1 MMYPIGIQNFEKIRT
16 EDFLYVDKT
25 AEIYK
30 LAKEGRYYFLSRPRR
45 FGKSLLV
52 STMEAYFSGR
62 KELFS
67 GLAIEKL
74 EAEWKQHPVLHLDLS
89 GVSYTD
95 ESVLE
100 RVLSDKLAK
109 WETLYGAVNTSDILG
124 LRFKEVIE
132 AAYNKT
138 GNQVAILIDEYD
150 KPIIDNLGNE
160 PTLSHLRSTLQGFY
174 SVMKSMDA
182 RIRFGFLTGVTKIGK
197 MSVFSGLNNLNDIS
211 MIPDYVDICGV
222 SETELHEYFDES
234 ISELSSANEMSKEE
248 CYVKLKSMYDGYHFC
263 EDSIGIYNPFSLLN
277 TFQNKKFREYW
288 FETGTPGFLVE
299 VMRKT
304 SFDVTTLENQT
315 VDSTLMSNADAI
327 FENPV
332 PYLFQS
338 GYLTIT
344 GYNDMFRLYQLG
356 FPNQEV
362 KNGFL
367 NCLLKYYVPMSPD
380 MSGTTLIYQLWH
392 SITEGNPKSFMQI
405 LSSLFANTSYQI
417 QGETEKDFQYA
428 MYIISALLG
437 EYVQV
442 ERTTSNGRID
452 LIIQTKE
459 FIYIYPPGI
468 PIVAPGEVLKPE
480 LVDEIRKYKR
490 KGLPVQGTAD
500 PEVEAVL
507 TVADREN
514 MVNET
519 GKIEG

>member
-1 MMYPIGIQNFEKIRT
+1 MIYPIGIQNFEKIRT

-459 FIYIYPPGI
+459 FIYIFELKVNTDADVALRQIDEKGYARPFEGDSRKLFKI
-468 PIVAPGEVLKPE
+468 GVNFSTATRRIEDWKIV
-480 LVDEIRKYKR
+480 
-490 KGLPVQGTAD
+490 
-500 PEVEAVL
+500 
-507 TVADREN
+507 
-514 MVNET
+514 
-519 GKIEG
+519 

>member
-1 MMYPIGIQNFEKIRT
+1 MIYPIGIQNFEKIRT

-248 CYVKLKSMYDGYHFC
+248 CYVKLKSMYDGYRFC

-459 FIYIYPPGI
+459 FIYIFELKVNADADVALRQIDEKGYARPFEGDSRKLFKI
-468 PIVAPGEVLKPE
+468 GVNFSTATRRIEDWKIV
-480 LVDEIRKYKR
+480 
-490 KGLPVQGTAD
+490 
-500 PEVEAVL
+500 
-507 TVADREN
+507 
-514 MVNET
+514 
-519 GKIEG
+519 

>member
-1 MMYPIGIQNFEKIRT
+1 MIYPIGIQNFEKIRT

-52 STMEAYFSGR
+52 STMEAYFAGR

-74 EAEWKQHPVLHLDLS
+74 ETEWKQHPVLHLDLS

-442 ERTTSNGRID
+442 ERATSNGRID

-459 FIYIYPPGI
+459 FIYIFELKVNADADVALRQIDEKGYARPFEGDSRKLFKI
-468 PIVAPGEVLKPE
+468 GVNFSTATRRIEDWKIV
-480 LVDEIRKYKR
+480 
-490 KGLPVQGTAD
+490 
-500 PEVEAVL
+500 
-507 TVADREN
+507 
-514 MVNET
+514 
-519 GKIEG
+519 

>member
-1 MMYPIGIQNFEKIRT
+1 M
-16 EDFLYVDKT
+16 DKT

-452 LIIQTKE
+452 LSIQAKE
-459 FIYIYPPGI
+459 FIYIFELKVNADADVALRQIDEKGYARPFEGDSRKLFKI
-468 PIVAPGEVLKPE
+468 GVNFSTATRRIEDWKIV
-480 LVDEIRKYKR
+480 
-490 KGLPVQGTAD
+490 
-500 PEVEAVL
+500 
-507 TVADREN
+507 
-514 MVNET
+514 
-519 GKIEG
+519 

>member
-1 MMYPIGIQNFEKIRT
+1 M
-16 EDFLYVDKT
+16 DKT

-138 GNQVAILIDEYD
+138 GNQVAILIDAYD

-459 FIYIYPPGI
+459 FIYIFELKVNADADVALRQIDEKGYARPFEGDSRKLFKI
-468 PIVAPGEVLKPE
+468 GVNFSTATRRIEDWKIV
-480 LVDEIRKYKR
+480 
-490 KGLPVQGTAD
+490 
-500 PEVEAVL
+500 
-507 TVADREN
+507 
-514 MVNET
+514 
-519 GKIEG
+519 

>member
-1 MMYPIGIQNFEKIRT
+1 MIYPIGIQNFEKIRT

-222 SETELHEYFDES
+222 SESELHEYFDES

-459 FIYIYPPGI
+459 FIYIFELKVNADADVALRQIDEKGYARPFEGDSRKLFKI
-468 PIVAPGEVLKPE
+468 GVNFSTATRRIEDWKIV
-480 LVDEIRKYKR
+480 
-490 KGLPVQGTAD
+490 
-500 PEVEAVL
+500 
-507 TVADREN
+507 
-514 MVNET
+514 
-519 GKIEG
+519 

>member
-1 MMYPIGIQNFEKIRT
+1 MIYPIGIQNFEKIRT

-67 GLAIEKL
+67 GLAVEKM
-74 EAEWKQHPVLHLDLS
+74 ETEWKQHPVLHLDLS

-109 WETLYGAVNTSDILG
+109 WEALYGAVNTSDILG

-160 PTLSHLRSTLQGFY
+160 PTLSRLRSTLQGFY

-211 MIPDYVDICGV
+211 MIPDYVDICGI

-392 SITEGNPKSFMQI
+392 SITEGNPESFMQI

-442 ERTTSNGRID
+442 ERATSNGRID

-459 FIYIYPPGI
+459 FVYLFELKVNADADVALRQIDEKGYARPFEGDSRKLFKIGVNFSTATRRI
-468 PIVAPGEVLKPE
+468 EDWKIV
-480 LVDEIRKYKR
+480 
-490 KGLPVQGTAD
+490 
-500 PEVEAVL
+500 
-507 TVADREN
+507 
-514 MVNET
+514 
-519 GKIEG
+519 

>member
-1 MMYPIGIQNFEKIRT
+1 M
-16 EDFLYVDKT
+16 DKT

-211 MIPDYVDICGV
+211 MIPDYVDICGI

-234 ISELSSANEMSKEE
+234 ISELSSANEMSKED

-315 VDSTLMSNADAI
+315 VDWTLMSNADAI

-459 FIYIYPPGI
+459 FIYIFELKVNADADVALRQIDEKGYARPFEGDSRKLFKI
-468 PIVAPGEVLKPE
+468 GVNFSTATRRIEDWKIV
-480 LVDEIRKYKR
+480 
-490 KGLPVQGTAD
+490 
-500 PEVEAVL
+500 
-507 TVADREN
+507 
-514 MVNET
+514 
-519 GKIEG
+519 

>member
-1 MMYPIGIQNFEKIRT
+1 MIYPIGIQNFEKIRM

-67 GLAIEKL
+67 GLAVEKM
-74 EAEWKQHPVLHLDLS
+74 ETEWKQHPVLHLDLS

-109 WETLYGAVNTSDILG
+109 WEALYGAVNTSDILG

-160 PTLSHLRSTLQGFY
+160 PSLSRLRSTLQGFY

-211 MIPDYVDICGV
+211 MIPDYVDICGI

-392 SITEGNPKSFMQI
+392 SITEGNPESFMQI

-442 ERTTSNGRID
+442 ERATSNGRID

-459 FIYIYPPGI
+459 FIYIFELKVNADADVALRQIDEKGYARPFEGDSRKLFKI
-468 PIVAPGEVLKPE
+468 GVDFSTATRRIEDWKIV
-480 LVDEIRKYKR
+480 
-490 KGLPVQGTAD
+490 
-500 PEVEAVL
+500 
-507 TVADREN
+507 
-514 MVNET
+514 
-519 GKIEG
+519 

>member
-1 MMYPIGIQNFEKIRT
+1 M
-16 EDFLYVDKT
+16 DKT

-138 GNQVAILIDEYD
+138 GKQVAILIDEYD

-344 GYNDMFRLYQLG
+344 GYNDMFRLYRLG

-405 LSSLFANTSYQI
+405 LSSLFANTNYQI

-459 FIYIYPPGI
+459 FIYIFELKVNADADVALRQIDEKGYARPFEGDSRKLFKI
-468 PIVAPGEVLKPE
+468 GVNFSTATRRIEDWKIV
-480 LVDEIRKYKR
+480 
-490 KGLPVQGTAD
+490 
-500 PEVEAVL
+500 
-507 TVADREN
+507 
-514 MVNET
+514 
-519 GKIEG
+519 

>member
-1 MMYPIGIQNFEKIRT
+1 MIYPIGIQNFEKIRT

-74 EAEWKQHPVLHLDLS
+74 EAEWKQHLVLHLDLS

-459 FIYIYPPGI
+459 FIYIFELKVNADADVALRQIDEKGYARPFEGDSRKLFKI
-468 PIVAPGEVLKPE
+468 GVNFSTATRRIEDWKIV
-480 LVDEIRKYKR
+480 
-490 KGLPVQGTAD
+490 
-500 PEVEAVL
+500 
-507 TVADREN
+507 
-514 MVNET
+514 
-519 GKIEG
+519 

>member
-459 FIYIYPPGI
+459 FIYIFELKVNADADVALRQIDEKGYARPFEGDSRKLFKI
-468 PIVAPGEVLKPE
+468 GVNFSTATRRIEDWKIV
-480 LVDEIRKYKR
+480 
-490 KGLPVQGTAD
+490 
-500 PEVEAVL
+500 
-507 TVADREN
+507 
-514 MVNET
+514 
-519 GKIEG
+519 

>member
-1 MMYPIGIQNFEKIRT
+1 MIYPIGIQNFEKIRT

-52 STMEAYFSGR
+52 STMEAYFAGR

-459 FIYIYPPGI
+459 FIYIFELKVNADAD
-468 PIVAPGEVLKPE
+468 VALRQI
-480 LVDEIRKYKR
+480 DEKGYARPFEGDSRKLFKI
-490 KGLPVQGTAD
+490 GVNFSTATRRIED
-500 PEVEAVL
+500 WK
-507 TVADREN
+507 TV
-514 MVNET
+514 
-519 GKIEG
+519 

>member
-1 MMYPIGIQNFEKIRT
+1 MIYPIGIQNFEKIRT

-392 SITEGNPKSFMQI
+392 SITEGNQKSFMQI

-459 FIYIYPPGI
+459 FIYIFELKVNADAD
-468 PIVAPGEVLKPE
+468 VALRQI
-480 LVDEIRKYKR
+480 DEKGYARPFEGDSRKLFKI
-490 KGLPVQGTAD
+490 GVNFSTATRRIED
-500 PEVEAVL
+500 W
-507 TVADREN
+507 
-514 MVNET
+514 
-519 GKIEG
+519 KIL

>member
-1 MMYPIGIQNFEKIRT
+1 MIYPIGIQNFEKIRT

-222 SETELHEYFDES
+222 SESELHEYFDES

-442 ERTTSNGRID
+442 ERTTGNGRID

-459 FIYIYPPGI
+459 FIYIFELKVNADADVALRQIDEKGYARPFEGDSRKLFKI
-468 PIVAPGEVLKPE
+468 GVNFSTATRRIEDWKIV
-480 LVDEIRKYKR
+480 
-490 KGLPVQGTAD
+490 
-500 PEVEAVL
+500 
-507 TVADREN
+507 
-514 MVNET
+514 
-519 GKIEG
+519 

>member
-1 MMYPIGIQNFEKIRT
+1 M
-16 EDFLYVDKT
+16 DKT

-160 PTLSHLRSTLQGFY
+160 PTLSRLRSTLQGFY

-197 MSVFSGLNNLNDIS
+197 ISVFSGLNNLNDIS

-452 LIIQTKE
+452 LIIQTEE
-459 FIYIYPPGI
+459 FIYIFELKVNADADVALRQIDEKGYARPFEGDSRKLFKI
-468 PIVAPGEVLKPE
+468 GVNFSTATRRIEDWKIV
-480 LVDEIRKYKR
+480 
-490 KGLPVQGTAD
+490 
-500 PEVEAVL
+500 
-507 TVADREN
+507 
-514 MVNET
+514 
-519 GKIEG
+519 

>member
-1 MMYPIGIQNFEKIRT
+1 MIYPIGIQNFEKIRT

-74 EAEWKQHPVLHLDLS
+74 ETEWKQHPVLHLDLS

-109 WETLYGAVNTSDILG
+109 WEALYGAVNTSDILG

-160 PTLSHLRSTLQGFY
+160 PTLSRLRSTLQGFY

-211 MIPDYVDICGV
+211 MIPDYVDICGI

-392 SITEGNPKSFMQI
+392 SITEGNPESFMQI

-442 ERTTSNGRID
+442 ERATSNGRID

-459 FIYIYPPGI
+459 FVYLFELKVNADADVALRQIDEKGYARPFEGDSRKLFKIGVNFSTATRRI
-468 PIVAPGEVLKPE
+468 EDWKIV
-480 LVDEIRKYKR
+480 
-490 KGLPVQGTAD
+490 
-500 PEVEAVL
+500 
-507 TVADREN
+507 
-514 MVNET
+514 
-519 GKIEG
+519 

>member
-1 MMYPIGIQNFEKIRT
+1 MIYPIGIQNFEKIRM

-67 GLAIEKL
+67 GLAVEKM
-74 EAEWKQHPVLHLDLS
+74 ETEWKQHPVLHLDLS

-109 WETLYGAVNTSDILG
+109 WEALYGAVNTSDILG

-160 PTLSHLRSTLQGFY
+160 PTLSRLRSTLQGFY

-211 MIPDYVDICGV
+211 MIPDYVNICGIT
-222 SETELHEYFDES
+222 ETELHEYFDES

-392 SITEGNPKSFMQI
+392 SITEGNPESFMQI

-442 ERTTSNGRID
+442 ERATSNGRID

-459 FIYIYPPGI
+459 FIYIFELKVNADADVALRQIDEKGYARPFEGDSRKLFKI
-468 PIVAPGEVLKPE
+468 GVDFSTATRRIEDWKIV
-480 LVDEIRKYKR
+480 
-490 KGLPVQGTAD
+490 
-500 PEVEAVL
+500 
-507 TVADREN
+507 
-514 MVNET
+514 
-519 GKIEG
+519 

>member
-1 MMYPIGIQNFEKIRT
+1 MIYPIGIQNFEKIRT

-52 STMEAYFSGR
+52 STMEAYFAGR

-74 EAEWKQHPVLHLDLS
+74 ETEWKQHPVLHLDLS

-442 ERTTSNGRID
+442 ERATSNGRIE

-459 FIYIYPPGI
+459 FIYIFELKVNADADVALRQIDEKGYARPFEGDSRKLFKI
-468 PIVAPGEVLKPE
+468 GVNFSTATRRIEDWKIV
-480 LVDEIRKYKR
+480 
-490 KGLPVQGTAD
+490 
-500 PEVEAVL
+500 
-507 TVADREN
+507 
-514 MVNET
+514 
-519 GKIEG
+519 

>member
-1 MMYPIGIQNFEKIRT
+1 MIYPIGIQNFEKIRT

-30 LAKEGRYYFLSRPRR
+30 LAKDGRYYFLSRPRR

-74 EAEWKQHPVLHLDLS
+74 ETEWKQHPVLHLDLS

-109 WETLYGAVNTSDILG
+109 WEALYGAVNTSDILG

-160 PTLSHLRSTLQGFY
+160 PMLSRLRSTLQGFY

-211 MIPDYVDICGV
+211 MIPDYVDICGI

-442 ERTTSNGRID
+442 ERATSNGRID

-459 FIYIYPPGI
+459 FIYIFELKVNADADVALRQIDEKGYARPFEGDSRKLFKI
-468 PIVAPGEVLKPE
+468 GVDFSTATRRIEDWKIV
-480 LVDEIRKYKR
+480 
-490 KGLPVQGTAD
+490 
-500 PEVEAVL
+500 
-507 TVADREN
+507 
-514 MVNET
+514 
-519 GKIEG
+519 

>member
-1 MMYPIGIQNFEKIRT
+1 MIYPIGIQNFEKIRT

-95 ESVLE
+95 EFILE

-459 FIYIYPPGI
+459 FIYIFELKVNADADVALRQIDEKGYARPFEGDSRKLFKI
-468 PIVAPGEVLKPE
+468 GVNFSTATRRIEDWKIV
-480 LVDEIRKYKR
+480 
-490 KGLPVQGTAD
+490 
-500 PEVEAVL
+500 
-507 TVADREN
+507 
-514 MVNET
+514 
-519 GKIEG
+519 

>member
-1 MMYPIGIQNFEKIRT
+1 MIYPIGIQNFEKIRT
-16 EDFLYVDKT
+16 ENFLYVDKT

-459 FIYIYPPGI
+459 FIYIFELKVNADADVALRQIDEKGYARPFEGDSRKLFKI
-468 PIVAPGEVLKPE
+468 GVNFSTATRRIEDWKIV
-480 LVDEIRKYKR
+480 
-490 KGLPVQGTAD
+490 
-500 PEVEAVL
+500 
-507 TVADREN
+507 
-514 MVNET
+514 
-519 GKIEG
+519 

>member
-1 MMYPIGIQNFEKIRT
+1 MIYPIGIQNFEKIRT

-74 EAEWKQHPVLHLDLS
+74 ETEWKQHPVLHLDLS

-100 RVLSDKLAK
+100 RVLSDKLSK

-222 SETELHEYFDES
+222 SETELHEYFDGS

-392 SITEGNPKSFMQI
+392 SITEGNPKSLMQI
-405 LSSLFANTSYQI
+405 LSSLFANISYQI

-428 MYIISALLG
+428 MYVISALLG

-442 ERTTSNGRID
+442 ERTTGNGRID

-459 FIYIYPPGI
+459 FIYIFELKVNADADVALRQIDEKGYARPFEGDSRKLFKI
-468 PIVAPGEVLKPE
+468 GVNFSTATRRIEDWKIV
-480 LVDEIRKYKR
+480 
-490 KGLPVQGTAD
+490 
-500 PEVEAVL
+500 
-507 TVADREN
+507 
-514 MVNET
+514 
-519 GKIEG
+519 

>member
-1 MMYPIGIQNFEKIRT
+1 M
-16 EDFLYVDKT
+16 DKT

-182 RIRFGFLTGVTKIGK
+182 RIRFGFLTGVTKIRK

-459 FIYIYPPGI
+459 FIYIFELKVNADADVALRQIDEKGYARPFEGDSRKLFKI
-468 PIVAPGEVLKPE
+468 GVNFSTATRRIEDWKIV
-480 LVDEIRKYKR
+480 
-490 KGLPVQGTAD
+490 
-500 PEVEAVL
+500 
-507 TVADREN
+507 
-514 MVNET
+514 
-519 GKIEG
+519 

>member
-1 MMYPIGIQNFEKIRT
+1 MIYPIGIQNFEKIRT

-222 SETELHEYFDES
+222 SETELHDYFDES

-405 LSSLFANTSYQI
+405 LSSLFANTSYQN
-417 QGETEKDFQYA
+417 QGETETDFQYA

-452 LIIQTKE
+452 LIIQTEE
-459 FIYIYPPGI
+459 FIYIFELKVNADADVALRQIDEKGYARPFEGDSRKLFKI
-468 PIVAPGEVLKPE
+468 GVNFSTDTRRIEDWKIV
-480 LVDEIRKYKR
+480 
-490 KGLPVQGTAD
+490 
-500 PEVEAVL
+500 
-507 TVADREN
+507 
-514 MVNET
+514 
-519 GKIEG
+519 

>member
-1 MMYPIGIQNFEKIRT
+1 MIYPIGIQNFEKIRT

-160 PTLSHLRSTLQGFY
+160 PTLSHLISTLQGFY

-459 FIYIYPPGI
+459 FIYIFELKVNADADVALRQIDEKGYARPFEGDSRKLFKI
-468 PIVAPGEVLKPE
+468 GVNFSTATRRIEDWKIV
-480 LVDEIRKYKR
+480 
-490 KGLPVQGTAD
+490 
-500 PEVEAVL
+500 
-507 TVADREN
+507 
-514 MVNET
+514 
-519 GKIEG
+519 

>member
-1 MMYPIGIQNFEKIRT
+1 M
-16 EDFLYVDKT
+16 DKT

-315 VDSTLMSNADAI
+315 VDSILMSNADAI

-392 SITEGNPKSFMQI
+392 SITKGNPKSFMQI

-459 FIYIYPPGI
+459 FIYIFELKVNADADVALRQIDEKGYARPFEGDSRKLFKI
-468 PIVAPGEVLKPE
+468 GVNFSTATRRIEDWKIV
-480 LVDEIRKYKR
+480 
-490 KGLPVQGTAD
+490 
-500 PEVEAVL
+500 
-507 TVADREN
+507 
-514 MVNET
+514 
-519 GKIEG
+519 

>member
-182 RIRFGFLTGVTKIGK
+182 RIRFGFLTGVTKIRK

-459 FIYIYPPGI
+459 FIYIFELKVNADADVALRQIDEKGYARPFEGDSRKLFKI
-468 PIVAPGEVLKPE
+468 GVNFSTATRRIEDWKIV
-480 LVDEIRKYKR
+480 
-490 KGLPVQGTAD
+490 
-500 PEVEAVL
+500 
-507 TVADREN
+507 
-514 MVNET
+514 
-519 GKIEG
+519 

>member
-25 AEIYK
+25 AAIYK

-392 SITEGNPKSFMQI
+392 SITKGNPKSFMQI

-459 FIYIYPPGI
+459 FIYIFELKVNADADVALRQIDEKGYARPFEGDSRKLFKI
-468 PIVAPGEVLKPE
+468 GVNFSTATRRIEDWKIV
-480 LVDEIRKYKR
+480 
-490 KGLPVQGTAD
+490 
-500 PEVEAVL
+500 
-507 TVADREN
+507 
-514 MVNET
+514 
-519 GKIEG
+519 

>member
-1 MMYPIGIQNFEKIRT
+1 M
-16 EDFLYVDKT
+16 DKT

-459 FIYIYPPGI
+459 FIYIFELKVNADADVALRQIDEKGYARPFECDSRKLFKIGVNFSTATRRI
-468 PIVAPGEVLKPE
+468 EDWKIV
-480 LVDEIRKYKR
+480 
-490 KGLPVQGTAD
+490 
-500 PEVEAVL
+500 
-507 TVADREN
+507 
-514 MVNET
+514 
-519 GKIEG
+519 

>member
-1 MMYPIGIQNFEKIRT
+1 M
-16 EDFLYVDKT
+16 DKT
-25 AEIYK
+25 AAIYK

-459 FIYIYPPGI
+459 FIYIFELKVNADADVALRQIDEKGYARPFEGDSRKLFKI
-468 PIVAPGEVLKPE
+468 GVNFSTATRRIEDWKIV
-480 LVDEIRKYKR
+480 
-490 KGLPVQGTAD
+490 
-500 PEVEAVL
+500 
-507 TVADREN
+507 
-514 MVNET
+514 
-519 GKIEG
+519 

>member
-1 MMYPIGIQNFEKIRT
+1 MIYPIGIQNFEKIRT
-16 EDFLYVDKT
+16 EGFLYVDKT

-109 WETLYGAVNTSDILG
+109 WEAFYGAINTSDILG

-160 PTLSHLRSTLQGFY
+160 PTLSRLRSTLQGFY

-234 ISELSSANEMSKEE
+234 ISELSSVNEMSKEE

-277 TFQNKKFREYW
+277 TFQNKKIREYW

-459 FIYIYPPGI
+459 FVYLFELKVNADADVALKQIDEKGYARPFEGDSRKLFKIGVNFSTATRRI
-468 PIVAPGEVLKPE
+468 EDWKIV
-480 LVDEIRKYKR
+480 
-490 KGLPVQGTAD
+490 
-500 PEVEAVL
+500 
-507 TVADREN
+507 
-514 MVNET
+514 
-519 GKIEG
+519 

>member
-1 MMYPIGIQNFEKIRT
+1 MIYPIGIQNFEKIRT

-442 ERTTSNGRID
+442 ERSTSNGRID

-459 FIYIYPPGI
+459 FIYIFELKVNADADVALRQIDEKGYARPFEGDSRKLFKI
-468 PIVAPGEVLKPE
+468 GVNFSTATRRIEDWKIV
-480 LVDEIRKYKR
+480 
-490 KGLPVQGTAD
+490 
-500 PEVEAVL
+500 
-507 TVADREN
+507 
-514 MVNET
+514 
-519 GKIEG
+519 

>member
-1 MMYPIGIQNFEKIRT
+1 MIYPIGIQNFEKIRT

-459 FIYIYPPGI
+459 FIYIFELKVNADADVALRQIDEKVYARPFEGDSRKLFKI
-468 PIVAPGEVLKPE
+468 GVNFSTATRRIEDWKIV
-480 LVDEIRKYKR
+480 
-490 KGLPVQGTAD
+490 
-500 PEVEAVL
+500 
-507 TVADREN
+507 
-514 MVNET
+514 
-519 GKIEG
+519 

>member
-1 MMYPIGIQNFEKIRT
+1 MIYPIGIQNFEKIRM

-67 GLAIEKL
+67 GLAVEKM
-74 EAEWKQHPVLHLDLS
+74 ETEWKQHPVLHLDLS

-109 WETLYGAVNTSDILG
+109 WEALYGAVNTSDILG

-160 PTLSHLRSTLQGFY
+160 PSLSRLRSTLQGFY

-211 MIPDYVDICGV
+211 MIPDYVDICGI

-332 PYLFQS
+332 PYLFQR

-392 SITEGNPKSFMQI
+392 SITEGNPESFMQI

-452 LIIQTKE
+452 LIIQTKD
-459 FIYIYPPGI
+459 FIYIFELKVNADADVALRQIDEKGYARPFEGDSRKLFKI
-468 PIVAPGEVLKPE
+468 GVDFSTATRRIEDWKIV
-480 LVDEIRKYKR
+480 
-490 KGLPVQGTAD
+490 
-500 PEVEAVL
+500 
-507 TVADREN
+507 
-514 MVNET
+514 
-519 GKIEG
+519 

>member
-1 MMYPIGIQNFEKIRT
+1 MIYPIGIQNFEKIRT

-74 EAEWKQHPVLHLDLS
+74 ETEWKQHPVLHLDLS

-442 ERTTSNGRID
+442 ERATSNGRID

-459 FIYIYPPGI
+459 FIYIFELKVNADADVALRQIDEKGYARPFEGDSRKLFKI
-468 PIVAPGEVLKPE
+468 GVNFSTATRRIEDWKIV
-480 LVDEIRKYKR
+480 
-490 KGLPVQGTAD
+490 
-500 PEVEAVL
+500 
-507 TVADREN
+507 
-514 MVNET
+514 
-519 GKIEG
+519 

>member
-1 MMYPIGIQNFEKIRT
+1 MIYPIGIQNFEKIRM

-67 GLAIEKL
+67 GLAVEKM
-74 EAEWKQHPVLHLDLS
+74 ETEWKQHPVLHLDLS

-109 WETLYGAVNTSDILG
+109 WEALYGAVNTSDILG

-160 PTLSHLRSTLQGFY
+160 PTLSRLRSTLLGFY

-211 MIPDYVDICGV
+211 MIPDYVDICGI

-248 CYVKLKSMYDGYHFC
+248 CYAKLKSMYDGYHFC

-315 VDSTLMSNADAI
+315 VDSTA
-327 FENPV
+327 
-332 PYLFQS
+332 
-338 GYLTIT
+338 T
-344 GYNDMFRLYQLG
+344 R
-356 FPNQEV
+356 
-362 KNGFL
+362 
-367 NCLLKYYVPMSPD
+367 
-380 MSGTTLIYQLWH
+380 
-392 SITEGNPKSFMQI
+392 
-405 LSSLFANTSYQI
+405 
-417 QGETEKDFQYA
+417 
-428 MYIISALLG
+428 
-437 EYVQV
+437 
-442 ERTTSNGRID
+442 RIED
-452 LIIQTKE
+452 WK
-459 FIYIYPPGI
+459 
-468 PIVAPGEVLKPE
+468 IV
-480 LVDEIRKYKR
+480 
-490 KGLPVQGTAD
+490 
-500 PEVEAVL
+500 
-507 TVADREN
+507 
-514 MVNET
+514 
-519 GKIEG
+519 

>member
-1 MMYPIGIQNFEKIRT
+1 M
-16 EDFLYVDKT
+16 DKT

-428 MYIISALLG
+428 VYIISALLG

-459 FIYIYPPGI
+459 FIYIFELKVNADADVALRQIDEKGYARPFEGDSRKLFKI
-468 PIVAPGEVLKPE
+468 GVNFSTATRRIEDWKIV
-480 LVDEIRKYKR
+480 
-490 KGLPVQGTAD
+490 
-500 PEVEAVL
+500 
-507 TVADREN
+507 
-514 MVNET
+514 
-519 GKIEG
+519 

>member
-1 MMYPIGIQNFEKIRT
+1 M
-16 EDFLYVDKT
+16 DKT

-459 FIYIYPPGI
+459 FIYIFELKVNADADVALRQIDEKVYARPFEGDSRKLFKI
-468 PIVAPGEVLKPE
+468 GVNFSTATRRIEDWKIV
-480 LVDEIRKYKR
+480 
-490 KGLPVQGTAD
+490 
-500 PEVEAVL
+500 
-507 TVADREN
+507 
-514 MVNET
+514 
-519 GKIEG
+519 